1 LANAVDFAFVANM
14 VEHRP
19 HPQQLGPIMEQLR
32 PLQKDDVAGNDGMDM
47 FEQAGVARE

>member
-1 LANAVDFAFVANM
+1 MNAVDFTFVAHM

-19 HPQQLGPIMEQLR
+19 HPRRWGPTMEQLR
-32 PLQKDDVAGNDGMDM
+32 PSQKDDVAGNDGIDM